1 MICKPLIVAMA
12 IAATLAATA
21 ARAADN
27 ICPCL
32 PTNPIWIATPCDTWN
47 CAAAALIN
55 ANGDP
60 QVFTLPMSGPQ
71 YKWVVLRRVASG
83 SVTVSPDNPL
93 QVEQFTKM
101 VDGSIRFDGID
112 KSLVPMMVTA
122 ADGTIIVLSLRPT
135 DSRLRAAAH

>member
-1 MICKPLIVAMA
+1 MLHK
-12 IAATLAATA
+12 TLALGVSLILLVVTMPAQ
-21 ARAADN
+21 ADDP
-27 ICPCL
+27 CPCVPL
-32 PTNPIWIATPCDTWN
+32 HPTWIATPCETWN

-83 SVTVSPDNPL
+83 SVIVSPDNPL
-93 QVEQFTKM
+93 QIEQFTKM

-112 KSLVPMMVTA
+112 KSLVPMLVTA
-122 ADGTIIVLSLRPT
+122 ADGTIIVVSLRPT
-135 DSRLRAAAH
+135 ETHARAAAH